1 MKRANRKKSRT
12 DRPTL
17 PELDQTKRSVLNSL
31 TSLQSRRSYQ
41 HAMDEFIEWYC
52 SEPRLALNRG
62 IVLGYRLQLE
72 AKKLAASTI
81 NVRLAAVRR
90 LAYEAADTGLLSP
103 ELVAGIRRVKGV
115 PQLGRRVGNWL
126 SAAEGEQ
133 LLSGFGSQ
141 TLRDKRDLAII
152 SLLLGCGLRRSEVV
166 ALKVSDIQRREDHW
180 AIIDLVGKAGHVRTV
195 PVPAWVKAAIDA
207 WTQSAS
213 VVTGKLFRAVR
224 KNGTVWGDGITQN
237 VIWYVVKD
245 RGNRVGIKALAPHDL
260 RRTCARLC
268 HAAGGELEQIQFL
281 LGHASVQTTER
292 YIGCKQD
299 LCRAVNDRLSFASR
313 TANAAEVP

>member
-1 MKRANRKKSRT
+1 MKRTNRKKSRT
-12 DRPTL
+12 GRPTL
-17 PELDQTKRSVLNSL
+17 PELDQTKKSVLNSL
-31 TSLQSRRSYQ
+31 ASLQSRRSYQ

-103 ELVAGIRRVKGV
+103 ELVAGISRVKGV

-133 LLSGFGSQ
+133 LLSGFVTQ

-152 SLLLGCGLRRSEVV
+152 ALLLGCGLRRSEVV
-166 ALKVSDIQRREDHW
+166 ALKVGDIQRREDHW

-245 RGNRVGIKALAPHDL
+245 CATRVDIKALAPHDL

-313 TANAAEVP
+313 TVNVAEAP

>member
-1 MKRANRKKSRT
+1 MKRTNRKKSRT

-17 PELDQTKRSVLNSL
+17 PELNQTKKSVLNSL

-41 HAMDEFIEWYC
+41 HAMDEFIEWYY

-72 AKKLAASTI
+72 AKKLAAATI

-133 LLSGFGSQ
+133 LLSGFVTQ

-152 SLLLGCGLRRSEVV
+152 SLLLGCGLR
-166 ALKVSDIQRREDHW
+166 AL
-180 AIIDLVGKAGHVRTV
+180 
-195 PVPAWVKAAIDA
+195 
-207 WTQSAS
+207 
-213 VVTGKLFRAVR
+213 
-224 KNGTVWGDGITQN
+224 
-237 VIWYVVKD
+237 
-245 RGNRVGIKALAPHDL
+245 
-260 RRTCARLC
+260 
-268 HAAGGELEQIQFL
+268 
-281 LGHASVQTTER
+281 
-292 YIGCKQD
+292 
-299 LCRAVNDRLSFASR
+299 
-313 TANAAEVP
+313 